1 MTQMKGGIRA
11 EQDTAFEE
19 FSALLMQKH
28 GVAVKE
34 NWGALFWCG
43 QRDFCILQGTRCF
56 SDRLTIQLRFRNITR
71 DKTSR
76 NASSALSRAYTPTM
90 PHRSP

>member
-1 MTQMKGGIRA
+1 MKGGIRA
-11 EQDTAFEE
+11 EQDTTFEE
-19 FSALLMQKH
+19 SSALLMQKH

-34 NWGALFWCG
+34 NGGTFLVRTKG
-43 QRDFCILQGTRCF
+43 FCALQGTRCF